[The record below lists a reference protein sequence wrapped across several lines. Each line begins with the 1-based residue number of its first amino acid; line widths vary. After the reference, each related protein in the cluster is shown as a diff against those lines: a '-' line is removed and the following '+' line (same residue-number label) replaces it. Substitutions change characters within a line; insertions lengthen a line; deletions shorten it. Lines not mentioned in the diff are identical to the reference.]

1 MAFVACI
8 CMYACISISIPIDID
23 IYRYLYLYLYLYY
36 ACENEI
42 REVPNGGARNCAS
55 ATPPPPVHR
64 LLFSLSASPPHD
76 EPVQVHDPERQKQIG
91 LIKEQHTLTCTA
103 THTWTAAVADG
114 LRAAQP
120 LAEQAAND
128 EDELHL
134 LFVSTFAAWAEQL
147 GLNVGAPTY
156 GAAGPYLKVARS
168 TPCFVRLLA
177 ATGPASCHG
186 RCSHCSVMI
195 GI

>member
-1 MAFVACI
+1 MVVHVTV
-8 CMYACISISIPIDID
+8 
-23 IYRYLYLYLYLYY
+23 R
-36 ACENEI
+36 
-42 REVPNGGARNCAS
+42 VQ
-55 ATPPPPVHR
+55 PPPVHR

-103 THTWTAAVADG
+103 THTWPAAVADG

-120 LAEQAAND
+120 LAEQAAED

-134 LFVSTFAAWAEQL
+134 LFESTFAARAEQL

-177 ATGPASCHG
+177 ATGAASCHG
-186 RCSHCSVMI
+186 RCARTAALSWGSDQGRRGVRPRLNRLRTRET
-195 GI
+195 GILTPSTQPC